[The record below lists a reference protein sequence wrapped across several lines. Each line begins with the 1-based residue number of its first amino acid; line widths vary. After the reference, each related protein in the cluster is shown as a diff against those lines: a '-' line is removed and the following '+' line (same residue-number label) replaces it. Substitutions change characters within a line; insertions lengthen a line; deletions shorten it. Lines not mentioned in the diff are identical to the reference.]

1 VFNRFR
7 TTSIEKN
14 LTTRNSVVYV
24 KGDSSTGDMAWYGVL
39 QKIITL
45 DFANEKEVVLFQCD
59 WYDVPAATTSKG
71 RGYNKDEYG
80 VIELDISRYRYTSEP
95 YILATQAELVFY
107 AEISSK
113 PGWCSVVAMKPRNL
127 FAMPEATE
135 DEGDI
140 SLLDVGV
147 QDMNNALRL
156 RMDLTNWRRS
166 DMEGSSGDASII
178 NQALAQSVLEPDH
191 AAFLDAED
199 DEDYETYIDDGV
211 VAPAA
216 KTVGQDQDD
225 DFFV

>member
-1 VFNRFR
+1 
-7 TTSIEKN
+7 
-14 LTTRNSVVYV
+14 
-24 KGDSSTGDMAWYGVL
+24 
-39 QKIITL
+39 
-45 DFANEKEVVLFQCD
+45 
-59 WYDVPAATTSKG
+59 
-71 RGYNKDEYG
+71 
-80 VIELDISRYRYTSEP
+80 
-95 YILATQAELVFY
+95 VFY

-216 KTVGQDQDD
+216 TTVGQDQDD